1 MSTRAFEDG
10 LEGEGELAEERDL
23 AVPGVSV
30 CTSRNAGN
38 YYCAHAFYVLARW
51 SEQAAKVRGRAPG
64 VGFLHVP
71 ADDATTGDA
80 PATRVRHDKTGA
92 VLAAALRGVLE
103 TRADRSDMR
112 VLLTGYGPFQ
122 GVVDNPTGAFVSD
135 VEALKRV
142 LSAATGETAH
152 ELPAL
157 DARGVPVL
165 RLRAGPL
172 DVHALVLEV
181 SDVALDASC
190 DGSLPWALETLQPDL
205 ALSLGVHRAS
215 THYRVELLPTN
226 GGLIV
231 DERGARHAPGNAVT
245 ERLREQPLLARAI
258 EAGARAL
265 AAASAGGG
273 AERA

>member
-1 MSTRAFEDG
+1 VSTRAFEDG

-51 SEQAAKVRGRAPG
+51 SEEAAKVRGRAPG

-80 PATRVRHDKTGA
+80 PATGARHEKTGA

-103 TRADRSDMR
+103 ARAERGDVR

-142 LSAATGETAH
+142 LTAASGVPAT
-152 ELPAL
+152 ELPSI
-157 DARGVPVL
+157 DARGTKL
-165 RLRAGPL
+165 RRVRAGPL

-181 SDVALDASC
+181 SDAALDAAC
-190 DGSLPWALETLQPDL
+190 DGSLPWALDALQPDL

-226 GGLIV
+226 GGLAV
-231 DERGARHAPGNAVT
+231 DERGARHAAGNPVT
-245 ERLREQPLLARAI
+245 VRLREQPLLARAI

-265 AAASAGGG
+265 VGSTS
-273 AERA
+273 RRS